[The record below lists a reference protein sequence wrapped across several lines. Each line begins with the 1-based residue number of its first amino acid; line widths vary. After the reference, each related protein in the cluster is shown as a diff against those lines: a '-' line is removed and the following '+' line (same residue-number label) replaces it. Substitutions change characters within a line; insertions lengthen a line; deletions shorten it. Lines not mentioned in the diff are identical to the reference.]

1 MDIVNQLLL
10 WLHLLGLVMGGG
22 ALIGAAIVAR
32 LLPSASGD
40 QRTAYM
46 GVAGLL
52 SSIGRSGLVVLII
65 TGPLM
70 LWLKFGGHAP
80 SDSWF
85 TAKMVLVV
93 IVIVG
98 VIVNGLAFRRLRNG
112 DVAATAMATQSRI
125 VTSVA
130 LVLVV
135 LAAVFAFN

>member
-1 MDIVNQLLL
+1 
-10 WLHLLGLVMGGG
+10 
-22 ALIGAAIVAR
+22 
-32 LLPSASGD
+32 
-40 QRTAYM
+40 
-46 GVAGLL
+46 
-52 SSIGRSGLVVLII
+52 VVLII

-85 TAKMVLVV
+85 MVKMVLVL